1 MKGMKLYVRKSEPFS
16 CHQNAAPNWTCNEVA
31 YAAQKYS
38 QFNTEATINTDW
50 NLLFVRL
57 QERGKKYGRRFTA
70 IGINSVPKSTVHM
83 ITNCWV
89 CNYLALS
96 FKLCVQSHVNWAHNI
111 APIPSKCAHSIEN
124 YALCWHLLLLWDNQ
138 LGFISYTI
146 VIRCDQPNMLTIVA
160 NIHYVLMWWFRFH
173 WTSSFMIISLFLE
186 TWSSRLHSCE
196 KCSDI
201 VQNDTCRFR

>member
-1 MKGMKLYVRKSEPFS
+1 MKFTVCSPSRTWKKIRQKVYCNWNQFRSKINRSHDHKLLSVQLFSVVIQIVCAIAWKLGSQYCTDPIQMRSFDRK
-16 CHQNAAPNWTCNEVA
+16 
-31 YAAQKYS
+31 
-38 QFNTEATINTDW
+38 
-50 NLLFVRL
+50 LR
-57 QERGKKYGRRFTA
+57 
-70 IGINSVPKSTVHM
+70 
-83 ITNCWV
+83 
-89 CNYLALS
+89 ALRIHDNVE
-96 FKLCVQSHVNWAHNI
+96 KCLNWA
-111 APIPSKCAHSIEN
+111 
-124 YALCWHLLLLWDNQ
+124 LQRHLLLLWDNQ